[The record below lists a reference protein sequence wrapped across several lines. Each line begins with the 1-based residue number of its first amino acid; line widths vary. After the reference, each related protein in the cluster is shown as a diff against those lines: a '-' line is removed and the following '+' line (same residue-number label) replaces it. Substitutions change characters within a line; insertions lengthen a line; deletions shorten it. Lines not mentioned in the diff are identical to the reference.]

1 MLKITCYQNKLMRYV
16 VEIILF
22 IFYLR
27 SLIFLFLNP
36 IFSIICLVFVFICV
50 IIKKYNLYL
59 SIIKFYYKS
68 KKYWVM
74 SGLLNLEFY
83 ENMLNVGKWQ
93 KRLVLVF
100 IIIITL
106 MLTLIFSKIG
116 FSYGWSMLH
125 YFNKLLFNEGPQPL
139 AEQVIINND
148 NLFMQDIMR
157 ARMLALQNAKIMKPQ
172 EVNMLEPPI
181 ISIILK
187 GLVITKCPGWTLIPP
202 QNFVEN
208 VLYWTTPGFQ
218 RNISISLGIT
228 PGYSPKPV
236 GGFYLIINNFL
247 RNQFKIFLEFQSFFM
262 KSYRE
267 NQHFMKWDDLL
278 LV

>member
-1 MLKITCYQNKLMRYV
+1 
-16 VEIILF
+16 
-22 IFYLR
+22 
-27 SLIFLFLNP
+27 
-36 IFSIICLVFVFICV
+36 
-50 IIKKYNLYL
+50 
-59 SIIKFYYKS
+59 
-68 KKYWVM
+68 
-74 SGLLNLEFY
+74 
-83 ENMLNVGKWQ
+83 
-93 KRLVLVF
+93 
-100 IIIITL
+100 